1 MKNAKENKCRINTGR
16 AEQAMTELKEVIKGK
31 DENMMKLIMLSA
43 DFEMRLRKKDLLTKE
58 EILKI
63 EKEINQLITKYK
75 N

>member
-1 MKNAKENKCRINTGR
+1 MKNAKENNSRVNTDR
-16 AEQAMTELKEVIKGK
+16 AEQAMTELKEVIRGK
-31 DENMMKLIMLSA
+31 DENMMKLIMSSA
-43 DFEMRLRKKDLLTKE
+43 NLEMRLRKKDLLTKE